1 MRRLWECSDCGEK
14 FDEPIVN
21 ERMEDMN
28 GEGAW
33 FRWIEY
39 HCPFCGSE
47 EIEWDFVEAE
57 NAGTDS
63 L

>member
-33 FRWIEY
+33 FKWIEY
-39 HCPFCGSE
+39 HCPVCGSE
-47 EIEWDFVEAE
+47 EIEWDFVEE
-57 NAGTDS
+57 EDAGTDS